1 MPEVTD
7 STNYIEQAI
16 YLLLKQTERYASN
29 GEPYVSD
36 IERAAIEKVC
46 AGLRADSYY
55 IENSANYFAYK
66 AEFEERMGLTEE
78 EYESA
83 RMTAP
88 RSKA

>member
-1 MPEVTD
+1 MTEVID

-16 YLLLKQTERYASN
+16 YLLLKQTERCASN

-83 RMTAP
+83 RMSTP

>member
-1 MPEVTD
+1 MGVFND
-7 STNYIEQAI
+7 RASYIEQAI
-16 YLLLKQTERYASN
+16 YLLLKQTERCASN
-29 GEPYVSD
+29 GEPHVSD
-36 IERAAIEKVC
+36 VERAVIEKVC

-55 IENSANYFAYK
+55 IENSENYFAYK

-83 RMTAP
+83 RMSTP